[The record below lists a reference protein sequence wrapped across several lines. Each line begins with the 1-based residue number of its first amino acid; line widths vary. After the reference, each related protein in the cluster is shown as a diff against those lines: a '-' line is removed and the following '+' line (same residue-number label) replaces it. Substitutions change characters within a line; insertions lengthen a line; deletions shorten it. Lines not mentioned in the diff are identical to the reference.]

1 MDKKL
6 KVFIVDDH
14 DMFRQGVKVL
24 LGKSDKTEIVGEAS
38 NGKEFLD
45 VIGEIE
51 PDVVLMDISMP
62 VLDGIEATRQA
73 LQIKP
78 HLKILTLSMFGDE
91 EYYYKMIQSGV
102 KGFIMKSAGIDE
114 LEYSIRQVADGSAYF
129 SEELLEIVKAN
140 INTDTSQYEQSAL
153 SKTETELLKALT
165 SSLSDADII
174 RDMGVTPDAFDELRK
189 DLLKK
194 TGSVNTAGLIMYA
207 IKNRIAGI

>member
-1 MDKKL
+1 M
-6 KVFIVDDH
+6 
-14 DMFRQGVKVL
+14 
-24 LGKSDKTEIVGEAS
+24 GEAS